1 MKVVLYSTECPRC
14 KVLKKKLDSKGISYD
29 EINDVEVMKSKGF
42 VTVPILDVE
51 GLDLM
56 DFTEA
61 VEWINS
67 QEVVMNAD

>member
-1 MKVVLYSTECPRC
+1 MKVVLYSTDCPRC
-14 KVLKKKLDSKGISYD
+14 KVLKKKLNNKGIIYE

-42 VTVPILDVE
+42 MTVPILDVE

-61 VEWINS
+61 VEWINN
-67 QEVVMNAD
+67 QEVVE